1 MHVPVSIV
9 EEALVAAK
17 EIGADFTVAIG
28 GGSTT
33 GLAKALSL
41 RAGLPSLVIPT
52 TYAGSEV
59 TPIWGMTEDGIKTT
73 GRDAGVVPRTVIYDP
88 DLTRSLPLG
97 MTVAS
102 GLNAIAPCMEG
113 LYAVDGRSEERR
125 VGKACVGRFKYR
137 WW

>member
-17 EIGADFTVAIG
+17 ECGADFTVAIG

-52 TYAGSEV
+52 TFAGSEV

-73 GRDAGVVPRTVIYDP
+73 GSDAGVVSRTVIYDP
-88 DLTRSLPLG
+88 DLQRSLTFG
-97 MTVAS
+97 MPVAS
-102 GLNAIAPCMEG
+102 SFNA
-113 LYAVDGRSEERR
+113 
-125 VGKACVGRFKYR
+125 
-137 WW
+137 